1 MRKTRRMTQLNK
13 IRPTTLCRAWCQ
25 CEMDRMTRK
34 HVWPTEASF
43 GCTQPVRIGS
53 GLGANPGWNPSPVN
67 FCDPI
72 RFSVRLSPLGFLTH
86 GLGFFFDRGGHG
98 TEPGLEGYGNE
109 SRASDNMYTRDERR
123 RRRNRP
129 MSGMPASW
137 RLSASPATSTVLAT
151 FSLVGTS
158 LFC

>member
-1 MRKTRRMTQLNK
+1 MQKFPQARVLS
-13 IRPTTLCRAWCQ
+13 IP
-25 CEMDRMTRK
+25 
-34 HVWPTEASF
+34 SF
-43 GCTQPVRIGS
+43 YRSRVRIIVS
-53 GLGANPGWNPSPVN
+53 RSYWCL
-67 FCDPI
+67 
-72 RFSVRLSPLGFLTH
+72 VRLYPTSPDWVWIGGQSRLKSKPSKFLWSYSFFCSSKPTKI
-86 GLGFFFDRGGHG
+86 FNPWAWIFFDRGGHG

-109 SRASDNMYTRDERR
+109 SRASDNTYTRDERR